1 MIAFH
6 KTIIK
11 VVLSI
16 NQNENLKSISK
27 IIDFFINISYNIS
40 GHNGVFNEEC
50 LAALN
55 ASDLC

>member
-1 MIAFH
+1 MRIQ
-6 KTIIK
+6 K
-11 VVLSI
+11 VF
-16 NQNENLKSISK
+16 SK

-40 GHNGVFNEEC
+40 GHNDVFNEEC